1 MTRDNIEKFIS
12 KQQKIS
18 DRNYQNYQETGVS
31 RYYRAYDR
39 AEELIGLANQALG
52 AADDHQLVGVL
63 KAELS
68 NLGTRAFDA
77 IHSQDIN
84 EYEAVVK
91 AVATVAK
98 TYGLAWNR
106 WE

>member
-1 MTRDNIEKFIS
+1 MTKPDIEKFIAQ
-12 KQQKIS
+12 QQKIS
-18 DRNYQNYQETGVS
+18 DRNYQNYQATGEQ
-31 RYYRAYDR
+31 RYYRAYNKAD
-39 AEELIGLANQALG
+39 ELIGLANQALS
-52 AADDHQLVGVL
+52 AADDRQLVWIFRV
-63 KAELS
+63 ELS
-68 NLGTRAFDA
+68 SLGIQAFDA

-91 AVATVAK
+91 AVAAVAK

>member
-1 MTRDNIEKFIS
+1 MTRDNIEKFIA

-18 DRNYQNYQETGVS
+18 DRNYQNYQMSGEQ
-31 RYYRAYDR
+31 RYYRAYDK
-39 AEELIGLANQALG
+39 AEELIGLANQALS
-52 AADDHQLVGVL
+52 AADDHQLVGTL
-63 KAELS
+63 RAELGT
-68 NLGTRAFDA
+68 LGTQAFDA
-77 IHSQDIN
+77 IHSQNIN

-91 AVATVAK
+91 AVALVAK

>member
-1 MTRDNIEKFIS
+1 MTRDNIEKFINQ
-12 KQQKIS
+12 QQKIS
-18 DRNYQNYQETGVS
+18 DRNYQNYQATGEQ
-31 RYYRAYDR
+31 RYYRAYDK
-39 AEELIGLANQALG
+39 AEELIGLANQALS
-52 AADDHQLVGVL
+52 AADDHRLVGVL

-68 NLGTRAFDA
+68 SLGTQAFDA
-77 IHSQDIN
+77 IHSQNIN

-91 AVATVAK
+91 AVAAVAK